1 MTQPPDIE
9 DVLALSPLQEGLFSL
24 AQLAD
29 GEADV
34 YAMQFVTEIIGPV
47 DVPLL
52 HRSIEILLERHPN
65 LRVSFW
71 DRDIPKPVQ
80 IVPTR
85 VELPWFE
92 RDTDPEEFDALC
104 AAERQNRFDLAR
116 GPALRVVLVTLPSG
130 RRRMIITAHHI
141 LMDGW
146 SIAVFYREL
155 VAVYTAG
162 GHADSLPAPR
172 PYRDYIG
179 WLAAQDTESATRT
192 WADYLNTSSGPLVLA
207 DGDISGGLP
216 QRNRVRLN
224 ASDTT
229 ELMRWARTNGLT
241 LNTAIQFAW
250 AVVLSRLTGRRD
262 VVFGTIVAGRPDA
275 FEGVDSMIGLFI
287 NTIPVTVRLDPSQTV
302 TEQCVRL
309 QRESA
314 VMRDVGF
321 LSLSTIHRA
330 VGAAALFD
338 TLLVFENA
346 PVGSATETV
355 TTADGVRFVPVTMES
370 LTHYPLTVVCY
381 LLDGTLE
388 IIIEALPAAL
398 PHLPPADIG
407 ERLLSVVR
415 QLVDHADASPNGLD
429 VLLPDECA
437 RLAAPARVLGHPPNP
452 TVPQLF
458 TEQAAA
464 TPDASALTSG
474 VEKYTYREL
483 HAATT
488 HLAGVLRARGVG
500 AESIVALALPRS
512 VQSVIAILA
521 VLEAGGAYVPVD
533 ITAPAHRIESI
544 LRQSDP
550 ALILTTR
557 ESWAALDALTS
568 PTPVTYLDDVT
579 PLDDADDGAD
589 GLLTAV
595 RRDQSAYVIFTSGST
610 GEPKG
615 VIGTHAAL
623 VSYFRDHRARV
634 YRPAVTRIGR
644 KLRIAHAWSMSFD
657 ASWQPLV
664 GLLDG
669 HCVHLF
675 DSEEMRDAQRLVDGI
690 VAHGIDMIDTSPS
703 MFAQLSAAG
712 LGRAGLSVLALGGEA
727 IDTGLWRELQTLP
740 ETDVFNCYGPTET
753 TVEAVVASVT
763 SEKPTPTIGS
773 ATAGMVAH
781 VLDPM
786 LLPAPDGVVGELYL
800 SGAQVTRGY
809 VGKSAL
815 TASRFVADPMVAGQR
830 MYRTGDLVRRTA
842 HGDLAYLGRADD
854 QVKIRGHRIEIGEI
868 ETTLRGLPGVDAAAV
883 VVVRRES
890 GPALVGFVT
899 GTTATAGVRHQ
910 LADHLPAYMLPA
922 RIVSL
927 VALPLTPN
935 GKLDTRVLSEHAHE
949 SLAAVGDSAPETD
962 TERVLCAV
970 FAEVLGGVTPG
981 IDDDFFALGVD
992 SIVAIS
998 IVNTTRRHGLALSPR
1013 MVLTNSTVRG
1023 LAAALEA
1030 APESAVAVQDVG
1042 HGDVAE
1048 LPIVSWMF
1056 EQGNFRRLAQSGLIA
1071 VPSDLDRAS
1080 LEAALQAVLD
1090 AHDMLRAQ
1098 LFETPDGYRLATRE
1112 PGAVRAEAILSTVE
1126 VSGELGDAVTTQAWS
1141 TLDDID
1147 PFAGRNLRVVRF
1159 VCGNRDDDIVLL
1171 TVHHLAI
1178 DIVSWQILF
1187 ADLGEAAHQLRSGVT
1202 PRVSGE
1208 FTGYR
1213 RWAELL
1219 HQRAATAE
1227 VGAQRD
1233 YWASQLAA
1241 PDPALGRRPPNP
1253 ATDRWSAL
1261 RLTAVRTPVSM
1272 TSRILSLTSR
1282 DEGIREFLLAALTIT
1297 LATWRADRGQSATAG
1312 ALLALYGHGREDG
1325 IADGVDTSR
1334 TVGWFTTLFPV
1345 RFGVG
1350 LDVEVLRAESDPAA
1364 ALAVLESISADIAAV
1379 PNNGMDFGL
1388 LCDIERVPELRVR
1401 DPQVEFNYLGRL
1413 DLTVSDGS
1421 DAGAYWKQ
1429 LGDLE
1434 LTARLPLV
1442 PEPDFPLRFALG
1454 VGAAIGPTE
1463 DGIQLVTY
1471 WRWSDA
1477 LFTETEAR
1485 QLADIWQRAVAALA
1499 RACVSTSAASPAV
1512 PDAGA

>member
-1 MTQPPDIE
+1 MTSTPEIE
-9 DVLALSPLQEGLFSL
+9 DVLALSPLQEGFFSL

-34 YAMQFVTEIIGPV
+34 YSMQFVTEIIGPV
-47 DVPLL
+47 DVALL
-52 HRSIEILLERHPN
+52 RRSIEILLERHPN

-71 DRDIPKPVQ
+71 DSDIPKPVQ
-80 IVPTR
+80 IVPSR

-92 RDTDPEEFDALC
+92 HTADPAEFDALC
-104 AAERQNRFDLAR
+104 VAERRNRFDLTR

-130 RRRMIITAHHI
+130 RRRMIVTAHHI

-146 SIAVFYREL
+146 SVAVFYREL

-162 GHADSLPAPR
+162 GRADSLPAPR

-179 WLAAQDTESATRT
+179 WLAAQDTESAMRA
-192 WADYLNTSSGPLVLA
+192 WSDYLNSSSGPLVLA
-207 DGDISGGLP
+207 EGDIAGGVP
-216 QRNRVRLN
+216 QRNRFRLN

-229 ELMRWARTNGLT
+229 KLMRWARTSGLT
-241 LNTAIQFAW
+241 LNTAMQFAW
-250 AVVLSRLTGRRD
+250 AVVLARLTGRRD
-262 VVFGTIVAGRPDA
+262 VVFGTIIAGRPEA

-287 NTIPVTVRLDPSQTV
+287 NTIPVAVRLDPAQTV
-302 TEQCVRL
+302 AQQCVRL
-309 QRESA
+309 QRESVA
-314 VMRDVGF
+314 MRDIGF

-330 VGAAALFD
+330 VGAGALFD

-355 TTADGVRFVPVTMES
+355 TTADGVSFVPVTMES

-388 IIIEALPAAL
+388 IIIEALPEAL
-398 PHLPPADIG
+398 PHLPAADIG

-415 QLVDHADASPNGLD
+415 QLVDRADASPTGLD
-429 VLLPDECA
+429 VLLPGERA
-437 RLAAPARVLGHPPNP
+437 RLAALARALDQPPNP

-458 TEQAAA
+458 AKQAAA
-464 TPDASALTSG
+464 TPDAPALTSAF
-474 VEKYTYREL
+474 ERYTYREL
-483 HAATT
+483 HAATRQ
-488 HLAGVLRARGVG
+488 LAGALTAHGVG
-500 AESIVALALPRS
+500 AESVVALALPRS
-512 VQSVIAILA
+512 VQSVVGILA
-521 VLEAGGAYVPVD
+521 VLAAGGAYVPVD

-557 ESWAALDALTS
+557 ESWAALAARTGS
-568 PTPVTYLDDVT
+568 TPVMY
-579 PLDDADDGAD
+579 LDDADDAAG
-589 GLLTAV
+589 GLPAAV
-595 RRDQSAYVIFTSGST
+595 LPEQSAYVIFTSGST

-623 VSYFRDHRARV
+623 VSYFVDHRERV
-634 YRPAVTRIGR
+634 YRPAVARIGR

-669 HCVHLF
+669 HSVHLF

-690 VAHGIDMIDTSPS
+690 VAHGVDMIDTSPS

-727 IDTGLWRELQTLP
+727 IDAGLWRELQALP
-740 ETDVFNCYGPTET
+740 DTDVFNCYGPTET

-763 SEKPTPTIGS
+763 GERPTPTIGS

-781 VLDPM
+781 VLDPG
-786 LLPAPDGVVGELYL
+786 LLPVPDGVVGELYL

-809 VGKSAL
+809 LGKSAM
-815 TASRFVADPMVAGQR
+815 TAARFVADPMVAGQR

-868 ETTLRGLPGVDAAAV
+868 ETTLRALPGVEAAAV

-890 GPALVGFVT
+890 GPVLVGFVT
-899 GTTATAGVRHQ
+899 GDGAPAGVRHQ
-910 LADHLPAYMLPA
+910 LADHLPSYMLPA
-922 RIVSL
+922 RIVAL
-927 VALPLTPN
+927 PTLPLTPN
-935 GKLDTRVLSEHAHE
+935 GKLDMRLLSERARE
-949 SLAAVGDSAPETD
+949 ALGAVGDSAPETD

-970 FAEVLGGVTPG
+970 FAELLGVTPG

-1013 MVLTNSTVRG
+1013 MVLTNSTVRS
-1023 LAAALEA
+1023 LAAVLDA
-1030 APESAVAVQDVG
+1030 ASESAAAVHDAD

-1056 EQGNFRRLAQSGLIA
+1056 EQGNFRRFAQSGLIA
-1071 VPSDLDRAS
+1071 VPSDLDPAS

-1090 AHDMLRAQ
+1090 AHDMLRLQ

-1112 PGAVRAEAILSTVE
+1112 PGSVRAEAILSTVE
-1126 VSGELGDAVTTQAWS
+1126 VSGELGDAVTAHVQS
-1141 TLDDID
+1141 TLDGID
-1147 PFAGRNLRVVRF
+1147 PFAGRNVQVVRF
-1159 VCGNRDDDIVLL
+1159 VCGDRDDDVLLL
-1171 TVHHLAI
+1171 TVHHLTI

-1187 ADLGEAAHQLRSGVT
+1187 ADLGEAAQQLRSGAT
-1202 PRVSGE
+1202 PKVMGE

-1233 YWASQLAA
+1233 YWARQLAA
-1241 PDPALGRRPPNP
+1241 PDPALGTRLPNP

-1261 RLTAVRTPVSM
+1261 RLTAVRTPVS
-1272 TSRILSLTSR
+1272 TTRRILSLTSK

-1297 LATWRADRGQSATAG
+1297 LATWRVDHGHSADSG

-1350 LDVEVLRAESDPAA
+1350 FDVDVLRAESDPAA
-1364 ALAVLESISADIAAV
+1364 ARAVLESISADIAAV

-1401 DPQVEFNYLGRL
+1401 EPQVEFNYLGRL
-1413 DLTVSDGS
+1413 DLTVGDGS
-1421 DAGAYWKQ
+1421 EAGTHWKQ

-1442 PEPDFPLRFALG
+1442 PEPDFPLRFALS

-1463 DGIQLVTY
+1463 DGVQLVTY

-1477 LFTETEAR
+1477 LFTETEAQ

-1499 RACVSTSAASPAV
+1499 RAGVSTSASSPAV
-1512 PDAGA
+1512 GHAGA